1 MNLEIFDE
9 ILEFLE
15 RMSYKNKFREIKQI
29 KMD

>member
-1 MNLEIFDE
+1 MNLEIFGE